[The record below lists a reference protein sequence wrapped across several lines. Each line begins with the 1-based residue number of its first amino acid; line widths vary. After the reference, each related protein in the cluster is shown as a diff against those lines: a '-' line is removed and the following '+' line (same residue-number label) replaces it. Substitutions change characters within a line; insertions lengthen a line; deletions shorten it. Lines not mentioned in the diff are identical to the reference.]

1 MIALILFLTIVGVN
15 MVGLSVLLYQMN
27 DSVYSDN
34 ANTDKY

>member
-27 DSVYSDN
+27 SSVYSDN
-34 ANTDKY
+34 TNTDKY